1 MAGLGER
8 IVVGVMPE
16 MAVVAV
22 PEIHCE
28 KTQTSFVSLLVD
40 VCRV

>member
-8 IVVGVMPE
+8 TVVVAMSE
-16 MAVVAV
+16 MTVVAV
-22 PEIHCE
+22 LEIHCE
-28 KTQTSFVSLLVD
+28 KTQKSSVFLLVD

>member
-8 IVVGVMPE
+8 IVVAVMSE

-22 PEIHCE
+22 LEIHAE
-28 KTQTSFVSLLVD
+28 KTWTSSVFLLVD